1 MATSSFSKDF
11 TLDSKKAVDSFT
23 KMITSPVNPKIKIDR
38 TITSTERER
47 RGEKKLKQM
56 LSR

>member
-11 TLDSKKAVDSFT
+11 TLDSKKAVKSFVRIVST
-23 KMITSPVNPKIKIDR
+23 PARSVKIDR
-38 TITSTERER
+38 SLTSPARAV
-47 RGEKKLKQM
+47 RGEKGLKQM

>member
-11 TLDSKKAVDSFT
+11 TLDSKTAVDSFIRAMAASS
-23 KMITSPVNPKIKIDR
+23 KSVKIDR
-38 TITSTERER
+38 KLVSPEEER
-47 RGEKKLKQM
+47 RGEQKLRKM